1 MIQESSE
8 LDGNEAE
15 AQHLILS
22 TVKSKKSPVE
32 DKDRWSMDTVCALD
46 PKTEIKSWLLPYS
59 FYFWTWKISKTS
71 AAFILK
77 GLLAFYCFQEHE
89 CDEKTN

>member
-8 LDGNEAE
+8 FDGNEAE

-32 DKDRWSMDTVCALD
+32 EKDRWSMDTVCALD
-46 PKTEIKSWLLPYS
+46 PKTEIKRAGCCP
-59 FYFWTWKISKTS
+59 T
-71 AAFILK
+71 AFISGHGRFLRPQQP
-77 GLLAFYCFQEHE
+77 LF
-89 CDEKTN
+89 

>member
-22 TVKSKKSPVE
+22 TVKSKKSPV
-32 DKDRWSMDTVCALD
+32 
-46 PKTEIKSWLLPYS
+46 
-59 FYFWTWKISKTS
+59 
-71 AAFILK
+71 
-77 GLLAFYCFQEHE
+77 
-89 CDEKTN
+89 